1 MARPKTVIFLKLS
14 LLLGLPL
21 LVLMSLLG
29 VGIYLGDRHRDTV
42 LSVESVL
49 LGHEVRAKGSS
60 PSGETDDNPDAGSTG
75 EGADAGAPAEPAL
88 VEPAPAE
95 PAPRKERS
103 TRARTAGSSARL
115 RHPTLATP
123 TWCVRT

>member
-1 MARPKTVIFLKLS
+1 MPYTSARMARPKTVIFLKLS

-49 LGHEVRAKGSS
+49 LGHECW
-60 PSGETDDNPDAGSTG
+60 
-75 EGADAGAPAEPAL
+75 L
-88 VEPAPAE
+88 VAIG
-95 PAPRKERS
+95 RDR
-103 TRARTAGSSARL
+103 
-115 RHPTLATP
+115 
-123 TWCVRT
+123 